1 MLSIGIEGLLE
12 IAISPVGLIT
22 WEAIPDTG
30 NNPKVVM
37 TAIVRGDRTNLLVK
51 SVFERGI
58 ALSVRGGGINT
69 HLISFMVIR
78 CLINIGK
85 RKVLASTRGASK
97 L

>member
-1 MLSIGIEGLLE
+1 MLSIGVEGLLE

-51 SVFERGI
+51 SVF
-58 ALSVRGGGINT
+58 ALSVRGGINT
-69 HLISFMVIR
+69 HLISFYGDMMPNKYWQAQSSR
-78 CLINIGK
+78 LYK
-85 RKVLASTRGASK
+85 RRI
-97 L
+97 

>member
-1 MLSIGIEGLLE
+1 MLSIGVEGLLE

-58 ALSVRGGGINT
+58 ALSVRGGINT

-85 RKVLASTRGASK
+85 HKVLASTRGASK